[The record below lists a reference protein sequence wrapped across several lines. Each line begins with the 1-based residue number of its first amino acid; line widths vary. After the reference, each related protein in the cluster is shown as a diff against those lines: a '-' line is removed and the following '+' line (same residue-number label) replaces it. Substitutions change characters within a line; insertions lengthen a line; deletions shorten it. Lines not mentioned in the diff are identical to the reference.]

1 MVNVKHTTQI
11 DQSALVSLVNSTI
24 SWAQLERGNLDVA
37 FQVTS
42 VPPFVIS
49 SRSVNLACLV
59 TAKLEQVKTALVVVD
74 SHQSTARWWGR
85 EITSEHVALSR
96 RELDLRTTG
105 PSTVLGIAIDRE
117 QLQSGYSDSLDAADL
132 FDALKLESV
141 SHNPV
146 TAARLR
152 NAVRSVCS
160 QQGAPHPVITGAL
173 VPLLAQTLKTVDRYS
188 VEPAEHSR
196 VRFAAVRACEA
207 YMREHLD
214 ERLTLLDLS
223 RYCGMRS
230 RSLMNAFEA
239 ITGFS
244 PMDYLKRLRLSA
256 VRRTLLR
263 SDRSSTQIMSVAMDW
278 GFWHM
283 GHFSKDYR
291 AMFGES
297 PSQTLLK

>member
-37 FQVTS
+37 FQVIAT
-42 VPPFVIS
+42 PPFVIS
-49 SRSVNLACLV
+49 FRSVNLACLV
-59 TAKLEQVKTALVVVD
+59 TAKLEQVKTALVMVE
-74 SHQSTARWWGR
+74 SHRSAARWWGR
-85 EITSEHVALSR
+85 EMTGEHVALSR

-105 PSTVLGIAIDRE
+105 PSTVFGIAIDE
-117 QLQSGYSDSLDAADL
+117 NHLQSNYSDSLDAADL
-132 FDALKLESV
+132 FGTLKRDSV
-141 SHNPV
+141 SHNPII
-146 TAARLR
+146 AARLR
-152 NAVRSVCS
+152 GAVRFICS
-160 QQGAPHPVITGAL
+160 QGAQHPAISGAL
-173 VPLLAQTLKTVDRYS
+173 IPLLAQTLKSVDRYS
-188 VEPAEHSR
+188 VEPTEHSKL
-196 VRFAAVRACEA
+196 RFAAVRACEA

-263 SDRSSTQIMSVAMDW
+263 SDRSSTQVMSVAMDW

-283 GHFSKDYR
+283 GHFSRDYR

-297 PSQTLLK
+297 PSQTLLS